1 MGAGLPG
8 CWGVRS
14 ERRSRE
20 PVLGTRP
27 LESSPR
33 APRAGRH
40 PLRRGGPHAVAGAG
54 GNAGLH
60 QIPPYYRSAPRG
72 RPSALRGR
80 GASLAPYLGD
90 VDLVPVLALGSG
102 VLRVVFLGLVDGD
115 GDAIFRY
122 DLRNPR
128 VRGRAAARGARERRT
143 LSSLEPSPRDQ
154 RTVLRKC
161 VSPKPSTCAGAGA
174 GSRGG
179 GGFARARALGFA
191 ARRRRARS
199 PMSAQACLRDRLNQR
214 ARTVASPRLRRAPRR
229 TSGARDGRR
238 SRGRAEGRGEGR
250 RRRDALVARRCAS
263 QYLSTQASTERRRL
277 SSSAPR
283 RFRRSRARSFEVL

>member
-8 CWGVRS
+8 CWGAS

-20 PVLGTRP
+20 PVLRTCP

-33 APRAGRH
+33 APRAGRQ
-40 PLRRGGPHAVAGAG
+40 PLRRGGPHGAAGAG
-54 GNAGLH
+54 ASAGHH
-60 QIPPYYRSAPRG
+60 QIPPYYRSAPRD

-80 GASLAPYLGD
+80 GASLAPDLGD
-90 VDLVPVLALGSG
+90 VDLIPILALGSG

-115 GDAIFRY
+115 GGAIFRY
-122 DLRNPR
+122 DLQNSR
-128 VRGRAAARGARERRT
+128 VRGRAAARGAWERRT

-191 ARRRRARS
+191 ARRRRAHS

-229 TSGARDGRR
+229 TSGAYVRR
-238 SRGRAEGRGEGR
+238 AALARPRRGPRRGTPAEGRARRAALRLAVLVDPGVDGEAEVVLLR
-250 RRRDALVARRCAS
+250 AEALQEVAR
-263 QYLSTQASTERRRL
+263 
-277 SSSAPR
+277 P
-283 RFRRSRARSFEVL
+283 VL